1 MVKETKYYGELLL
14 HIFQPENFSSD
25 LPASLSL
32 PLPNP
37 QTSWEWVPMPLMQSW
52 RRRIVNWPSSTIQT
66 RTQVLKLKKRYHL
79 NMVYLS
85 VFDLML
91 VAIGISPQERN
102 MKFVRPETASE
113 MMYFTLHFA
122 TYTNYA
128 DYDHPGVSLS
138 MTHSG
143 NWTRRHR
150 HYAKNWFHAYDHEI
164 WGGSVVYLNRKS
176 QRSTQLTSFVEEPV
190 RVFSCDMAFLI
201 SWLLPKFCLTISLR
215 GWNLASLH
223 S

>member
-14 HIFQPENFSSD
+14 HVFQPENFHLISQIPSLC
-25 LPASLSL
+25 LPPIL
-32 PLPNP
+32 

-66 RTQVLKLKKRYHL
+66 RTQVLRLKKRYHL

-85 VFDLML
+85 VFDLMW
-91 VAIGISPQERN
+91 VATGISPQERN
-102 MKFVRPETASE
+102 MKFVCPETASE

-128 DYDHPGVSLS
+128 DYDHLGVSLS

-150 HYAKNWFHAYDHEI
+150 HYAKNWFHADMRRFC
-164 WGGSVVYLNRKS
+164 SV
-176 QRSTQLTSFVEEPV
+176 
-190 RVFSCDMAFLI
+190 
-201 SWLLPKFCLTISLR
+201 PK
-215 GWNLASLH
+215 
-223 S
+223 